1 MARLNLSFRSYT
13 PSGSTYSTNSPRILN
28 KPEHEI
34 NTKYVIVVFKPML
47 VVVVVVDSVLVF
59 VVVFLVVRP
68 AADKLLPL

>member
-59 VVVFLVVRP
+59 VVVFLAVRP

>member
-47 VVVVVVDSVLVF
+47 VVVVVDSVLVF
-59 VVVFLVVRP
+59 VVVFLAVRP

>member
-13 PSGSTYSTNSPRILN
+13 PSGSTYSTNSPKILN

-47 VVVVVVDSVLVF
+47 VVVVVNSVLVF
-59 VVVFLVVRP
+59 VVVFLVVRL

>member
-59 VVVFLVVRP
+59 VVVFLAVRP
-68 AADKLLPL
+68 AADKLLLL